1 MLRNSCQAYRLNPLW
16 SVLSLW
22 LLVCVPLTLM
32 MEIIF
37 PLESFSII
45 TGVPSALADV
55 IVTEEED
62 EDVDE
67 DEKEELVP
75 LELLVSVVSLPDPRV
90 LSRMLVSVSLLIEE
104 EEDMALSFLLP
115 GTMLPGWIR

>member
-1 MLRNSCQAYRLNPLW
+1 
-16 SVLSLW
+16 
-22 LLVCVPLTLM
+22 M
-32 MEIIF
+32 MEMIF

-55 IVTEEED
+55 IVTEEEEEED
-62 EDVDE
+62 EDVEE
-67 DEKEELVP
+67 DEAEELVP
-75 LELLVSVVSLPDPRV
+75 LELLVSVVSLPVVRV

-115 GTMLPGWIR
+115 GMMSPGRIS

>member
-1 MLRNSCQAYRLNPLW
+1 
-16 SVLSLW
+16 
-22 LLVCVPLTLM
+22 M
-32 MEIIF
+32 MEMIF

-55 IVTEEED
+55 IVTEEE
-62 EDVDE
+62 EDVEE
-67 DEKEELVP
+67 DEEEELVP
-75 LELLVSVVSLPDPRV
+75 LELLVSVVSLPVVRV

-115 GTMLPGWIR
+115 GMMSPGRIS

>member
-1 MLRNSCQAYRLNPLW
+1 M
-16 SVLSLW
+16 
-22 LLVCVPLTLM
+22 
-32 MEIIF
+32 IF

-55 IVTEEED
+55 IVTEEE
-62 EDVDE
+62 EDVEE
-67 DEKEELVP
+67 DEEEELVP
-75 LELLVSVVSLPDPRV
+75 LELLVSVVSLPVVRV

-115 GTMLPGWIR
+115 GMMSPGRIS

>member
-1 MLRNSCQAYRLNPLW
+1 
-16 SVLSLW
+16 
-22 LLVCVPLTLM
+22 M
-32 MEIIF
+32 MEMIF

-55 IVTEEED
+55 IVTEEEEEEE
-62 EDVDE
+62 EDVEGDE
-67 DEKEELVP
+67 EEELVP
-75 LELLVSVVSLPDPRV
+75 LELLVSVVSLPVVRV

-115 GTMLPGWIR
+115 GMMSPGRIS